1 MCSSRPL
8 RRAECG
14 YTEYSENVDSAACTP
29 CPNAPNLPG
38 STGKLGA
45 TSAADCGCE
54 EGYEKPAGEPAAP
67 CAPKTCAAGVPPGVG
82 QGVEPC
88 PDGAYGDGE
97 NGQQPSG
104 CELRCTP
111 GYRVRSGTPHYTCDK
126 AGEWVPAEGGDA
138 FACGPSSCRITEE
151 TLSPRDDPWPGDVL
165 HEYAPGV
172 ANATRCGVNGK
183 IDSCGDD
190 GSDPCVIPD
199 GGFCEVDCAE
209 GYEYEVGG
217 AAVQRPM
224 GLHCSTGLA
233 WCNDFSGWCMD
244 TTDLCASN
252 PPHPSP
258 ELTFGHLSGR
268 SARCATRRATSPAR
282 TTTPASPARR

>member
-1 MCSSRPL
+1 MSVHSASSRSQ
-8 RRAECG
+8 CG
-14 YTEYSENVDSAACTP
+14 SVES
-29 CPNAPNLPG
+29 
-38 STGKLGA
+38 GA
-45 TSAADCGCE
+45 TSVTIFGRGFLGFRPEARLASC
-54 EGYEKPAGEPAAP
+54 
-67 CAPKTCAAGVPPGVG
+67 
-82 QGVEPC
+82 
-88 PDGAYGDGE
+88 
-97 NGQQPSG
+97 
-104 CELRCTP
+104 
-111 GYRVRSGTPHYTCDK
+111 
-126 AGEWVPAEGGDA
+126 EWVPEGGDA

-172 ANATRCGVNGK
+172 GNATRCGVNGK

-233 WCNDFSGWCMD
+233 WCNDFTGYCMD
-244 TTDLCASN
+244 TTDLSAPRC
-252 PPHPSP
+252 PSLP
-258 ELTFGHLSGR
+258 EPR
-268 SARCATRRATSPAR
+268 N
-282 TTTPASPARR
+282 